1 MTRKTPGE
9 KKFLNVRIDAEDWH
23 YIKKFFHVQGYNA
36 GVRWLIHT
44 FVKMCKE
51 KEAQNAPG
59 KFDTKLPPDAAAVL
73 RQIGLDDTG
82 GEARGSDGEGPSVN
96 KG

>member
-1 MTRKTPGE
+1 MSLQTKNE
-9 KKFLNVRIDAEDWH
+9 KKFLNVRIDADDWH

-51 KEAQNAPG
+51 KEAQHAAG
-59 KFDTKLPPDAAAVL
+59 KLPAGPDPNAVL
-73 RQIGLDDTG
+73 REIGIDLPGDTP
-82 GEARGSDGEGPSVN
+82 GEPHGKRSASD
-96 KG
+96 